1 MRLKKR
7 SERKRELR
15 GRVFPW
21 LGGHGGFKFRRETAD
36 ISYIRMIWEV
46 GGMAIRIPVQD
57 SAPTVAFEDAVQF
70 VFNALG
76 EVPEFRSTRGRQIE
90 LHGTLA
96 LAVLA
101 MMAGHTTYREI
112 ETWGKLREETL
123 IPLLGLVRAPSDS
136 TIRRIVQGVD
146 AEALRGVLRAS
157 AGMILSDRRRLV
169 TAKDGKVMPGAL
181 RRTKVGREG
190 VRRAARIQD
199 TRSAYMVS
207 VVEHNSG
214 VIMDAERCK
223 LGEGELTAA
232 RRLMPKAAAGKAE
245 IVVETTDALYASAP
259 DARRA
264 VDNGEVYL
272 MKIKKTCRTS
282 WKRQSCASS
291 PALPSPTSA
300 TPSTSATAV

>member
-1 MRLKKR
+1 
-7 SERKRELR
+7 
-15 GRVFPW
+15 
-21 LGGHGGFKFRRETAD
+21 
-36 ISYIRMIWEV
+36 MIWEV
-46 GGMAIRIPVQD
+46 SGMAIRIPVQD
-57 SAPTVAFEDAVQF
+57 CAPTVAFENAVQF
-70 VFNALG
+70 VFDALG

-101 MMAGHTTYREI
+101 MTAGHTTYREI
-112 ETWGKLREETL
+112 EAWGKLREETL

-157 AGMILSDRRRLV
+157 AGMVLSDRRSLV
-169 TAKDGKVMPGAL
+169 TAKDGKVM
-181 RRTKVGREG
+181 
-190 VRRAARIQD
+190 RAARIQD

-207 VVEHNSG
+207 VIEHNSG

-223 LGEGELTAA
+223 VGEGELTAA
-232 RRLMPKAAAGKAE
+232 RRLVPKAAAGKAE

-272 MKIKKTCRTS
+272 VKIKNTCRTS
-282 WKRQSCASS
+282 SKRRSCASS

-300 TPSTSATAV
+300 APSTKATAV